1 MSSETKLTAGQYYL
15 GRINDERARLQAIAD
30 EAEAAAE
37 APQQAFLREKALEA
51 LQSYFFVDEKRI
63 KSVTAEWSNKTVEIE
78 ISNYAGTETTSLR
91 VDIDPTGMPEV
102 RRDESSLK
110 RLNAFKYS
118 RKQSVDQFIKFVKLK
133 VPGTSKHTA
142 ADLDVL
148 WEQWLDYLVT
158 VS

>member
-15 GRINDERARLQAIAD
+15 GRINDERARLQASVD
-30 EAEAAAE
+30 EAENAAE
-37 APQQAFLREKALEA
+37 APRQAFLREKAFEA
-51 LQSYFFVDEKRI
+51 LQSYFFVDKKRI
-63 KSVTAEWSNKTVEIE
+63 KSVAVEWPHQTIDIRISDYSETQTASLC
-78 ISNYAGTETTSLR
+78 IS
-91 VDIDPTGMPEV
+91 IDLTGMPEV
-102 RRDESSLK
+102 RRDELSWK
-110 RLNAFKYS
+110 RLNAFERS